1 MGDSLRLLR
10 DFFWDFQR
18 PFGWISSNNPPVFK
32 IFSDFCGILEAFFR
46 ILGGLL
52 RFKKKKKKFL
62 LFFGIF
68 VGILKNFL
76 GISMVVKKTLGFSS
90 DPWAIPE
97 GWLKVTGDLIA
108 VIIGQ

>member
-1 MGDSLRLLR
+1 MGFLKH
-10 DFFWDFQR
+10 
-18 PFGWISSNNPPVFK
+18 SSGFLADC
-32 IFSDFCGILEAFFR
+32 SDL
-46 ILGGLL
+46 
-52 RFKKKKKKFL
+52 KKKKKKFL